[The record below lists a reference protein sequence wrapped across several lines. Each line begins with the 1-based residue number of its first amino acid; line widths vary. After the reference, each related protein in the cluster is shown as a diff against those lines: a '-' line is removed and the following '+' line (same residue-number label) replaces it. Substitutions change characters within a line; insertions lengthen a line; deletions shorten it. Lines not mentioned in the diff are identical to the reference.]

1 MSSFFLSKKEYLI
14 ISCGLLIAGLIFAG
28 VNFAMGDKLKFDKN
42 DQSTMRRLN
51 VFDGD
56 FIIGNHNA
64 PVNVIFYGDFAC
76 VHCKRFVQDHYE
88 RLKRDYIDKGIVRFV
103 FRPVVKHQKTLAGAK
118 FLFCDRRNDVE
129 NSEIFYNLFKENW
142 YLNSDHLNALMKLVV
157 DKNYSTKEHFV
168 ECISSK
174 ELTEKLY
181 KINTETIEKLNI
193 NSTPQVFVNKK
204 LVDANSSMFY
214 IIEKELSGMKNSN

>member
-14 ISCGLLIAGLIFAG
+14 ISCGLVVAGLIFAG
-28 VNFAMGDKLKFDKN
+28 VNYAMGDKLKFDKN
-42 DQSTMRRLN
+42 NQSITRRLN
-51 VFDGD
+51 VFEGD
-56 FIIGNHNA
+56 FVIGHHNA

-88 RLKRDYIDKGIVRFV
+88 KLKKDYIDKGIVSFV

-129 NSEIFYNLFKENW
+129 NSEIFYDLFKENW

-193 NSTPQVFVNKK
+193 NSTPQIFVNKK

-214 IIEKELSGMKNSN
+214 IIEKELSGMRNNN